1 MPLRVEH
8 LSSDSRRLGRE
19 PAGSNPMTRL
29 ARDPIVRAVLQQQS
43 LVAGEFAPDFA
54 GTAAGG
60 APFDLGEMLASG
72 PVLLHFDHGAWCAIC
87 LAELNALI
95 EAWRR
100 LQPDS
105 ASFVV
110 ATMSALPKGLAP
122 GTPSGL
128 RRFWDRGG
136 HIAGLYGLLLHVPS
150 SIAVQMAPLCDLPDV
165 TGEGDYGYAVPAT
178 IVINKLGIAE
188 FCQIDPD
195 HSLGRSAAT
204 TIKCLKGLLNR
215 K

>member
-8 LSSDSRRLGRE
+8 HSSDSCRLGPE

-87 LAELNALI
+87 LAELDALI
-95 EAWRR
+95 EAWRQA
-100 LQPDS
+100 QPEA

-110 ATMSALPKGLAP
+110 ATMSAPPNGHAP
-122 GTPSGL
+122 AAPPGL
-128 RRFWDRGG
+128 RRLWDRGG
-136 HIAGLYGLLLHVPS
+136 HIASLYGLLIHVPS
-150 SIAVQMAPLCDLPDV
+150 SIAARMAPLCDLPDV
-165 TGEGDYGYAVPAT
+165 SGDGDFGYAVPAT

-188 FCQIDPD
+188 LCQIDPD

-204 TIKCLKGLLNR
+204 AMKCLEGLLSR

>member
-1 MPLRVEH
+1 MPLRIGH
-8 LSSDSRRLGRE
+8 PSSDGCRLGPG

-60 APFDLGEMLASG
+60 APCDLGEMLASG
-72 PVLLHFDHGAWCAIC
+72 PVLLHFDHGAWCATC
-87 LAELNALI
+87 LEELDALI
-95 EAWRR
+95 EAWRQ
-100 LQPDS
+100 LQPEA

-110 ATMSALPKGLAP
+110 ATMSTSPNDPASAGPP
-122 GTPSGL
+122 GL
-128 RRFWDRGG
+128 RRLWDRGG

-165 TGEGDYGYAVPAT
+165 SGDGDYGYAVPAT

-188 FCQIDPD
+188 LCQIDPD
-195 HSLGRSAAT
+195 HSLGRPAAT
-204 TIKCLKGLLNR
+204 TMKCLDGLLNR